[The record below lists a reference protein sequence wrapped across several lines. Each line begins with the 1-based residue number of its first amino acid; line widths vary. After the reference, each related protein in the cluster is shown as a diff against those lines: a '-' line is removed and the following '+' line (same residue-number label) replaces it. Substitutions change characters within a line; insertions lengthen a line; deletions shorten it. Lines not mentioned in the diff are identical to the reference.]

1 MRCPSCG
8 YETTPGAVCAR
19 CRASLR
25 KTDDDVGLSAHSR
38 GTLIGRS
45 RRPTDEEL
53 RSPEAMF
60 RPDAVLEL
68 ATRLPTDISPIETHV
83 GGLIDGVRPVARLRK
98 KSGLSSDDLRVA
110 LGQLRD
116 RRLLKLVGVIEEAI
130 GPWADDIAAEV
141 AERMRSSQEHSIKAS
156 GEYIPPHVMAEIQNM
171 MDEEER
177 AKVREALDDDDD
189 DGGTDFEGDTTE
201 GPAPKR

>member
-1 MRCPSCG
+1 M
-8 YETTPGAVCAR
+8 CAR

-25 KTDDDVGLSAHSR
+25 KSDDDAFLSAHSS
-38 GTLIGRS
+38 GALIGRV
-45 RRPTDEEL
+45 RRPTDDEL
-53 RSPEAMF
+53 ASPEVMF
-60 RPDAVLEL
+60 RPDAVVEL
-68 ATRLPTDISPIETHV
+68 AAPLPRDVSPVEVHV
-83 GGLIDGVRPVARLRK
+83 GSLIDGVRPVARIKK

-141 AERMRSSQEHSIKAS
+141 AERTRASEEHSIKGS
-156 GEYIPPHVMAEIQNM
+156 GEYIPPHVMSEIQSM
-171 MDEEER
+171 IDEEER
-177 AKVREALDDDDD
+177 AKVRDALDDDDD
-189 DGGTDFEGDTTE
+189 GGGTDFEGDTTE

>member
-8 YETTPGAVCAR
+8 NETPPGPVCSR

-25 KTDDDVGLSAHSR
+25 KSDDDARLSAHSR
-38 GTLIGRS
+38 GTLIGRA
-45 RRPTDEEL
+45 RRPTAEEL
-53 RSPEAMF
+53 KNPEAMS

-68 ATRLPTDISPIETHV
+68 AAPLPSDVSPIETHV
-83 GGLIDGVRPVARLRK
+83 GALIDGVRPVARLKK

-116 RRLLKLVGVIEEAI
+116 RRLLKLVGLIEEAV

-141 AERMRSSQEHSIKAS
+141 AERARASQEQSINAT
-156 GEYIPPHVMAEIQNM
+156 GEYIPPHVMAEIQSM
-171 MDEEER
+171 IAEEER
-177 AKVREALDDDDD
+177 AKVRDALEDDEEFDS
-189 DGGTDFEGDTTE
+189 DTSEVPTL
-201 GPAPKR
+201 KR